1 AGIQADMKAC
11 TAQGVFSTSALT
23 AITVYNGSLLQSEA
37 HRSLVTDLFP
47 IALLITPNLPEA
59 SVLLDGRVIA
69 SVADMQQAAVDLM
82 ALGRSKFV
90 LVKGGHLESDTVVDV
105 LYDGESFDL
114 FSSPRVH
121 TTNT

>member
-1 AGIQADMKAC
+1 MCQWSQPSSTSGTAGIQADMKAC

-59 SVLLDGRVIA
+59 SVLVWP
-69 SVADMQQAAVDLM
+69 
-82 ALGRSKFV
+82 
-90 LVKGGHLESDTVVDV
+90 HLNKYI
-105 LYDGESFDL
+105 LYINSIYIERLYFL
-114 FSSPRVH
+114 
-121 TTNT
+121 